1 MMKRSTLS
9 VVLSTLILSACG
21 GGGSGVGV
29 EKDGTSTSPET
40 ESGSPALPETPEL
53 PEVPEVSETPVSAL
67 TLPSAVATAYFHTLP
82 AYTDI
87 SGELTFTAVSVPEW
101 LNVDEQTGALSGT
114 PATRGPVAVTVAA
127 SSDNGDERLFEGTLA
142 VAAAEQY
149 LGTDLIDFYA
159 KDYDGNERLLRNDLT
174 GDLAAEIQFVQSHSV
189 AANGNYQVD
198 SGDQT
203 RSRYMPKLVA
213 QREALLLFMPQ
224 DGSTPG
230 SVSAELLVNGTVVE
244 TLQLQHPSTLLAPDN
259 FAGTLA
265 YSTKAWWAVVPW
277 QHVRTGMSLNFTADE
292 QSGSLN
298 AGDIDVGEATQ
309 LVNLSIRVGMLTT
322 PPAVSDGHFASNDP
336 VEAAVDYFSTLPVSR
351 VVMGNYADVQLDK
364 VMVRSGV
371 IYDEVSATEGSVYS
385 GDMRE
390 NVGKSQVSVGINMA
404 NYGYSS
410 WHMNQSYSQP
420 FKQVTSHH
428 TRGNYQNGQVSHGL
442 SGGNGIATLYASSG
456 NEASH
461 EWGHGYGLGHYPGQG
476 LTEDGRWAVHHA
488 DSGWGYIPFRQ
499 RLRTGVSGINADGS
513 YSYNK
518 DAMSGGWDGSPLSRY
533 THYTGYSA
541 RIIQNHLESFMIP
554 DTAYS
559 SGYKQWNTTTGEFEE
574 AVTTHPAAREVGVA
588 VATII
593 GAHNP
598 ATTEQADSAV
608 IYPVFHGNYGNVFD
622 LPAPDLNAT
631 EDACWLAISN
641 ADETKLISVA
651 DSRHASASANQL
663 HVNLKADFRPL
674 LAVLNCRR
682 AGSVVE
688 VTRTE
693 FDGDIPALPPV
704 GIVGMEEGVSQIL
717 AREVD
722 EIAAGIDAL
731 TSDFSALS
739 STLAVKVASTERA
752 ALLAALPESTAT
764 RLANI
769 LQMAD
774 NARAVKVLLAH
785 AADTGLSDEETAL
798 RLRAQLLASGL
809 LVAGEEELA
818 AGEIY
823 GNNFFFDSS
832 AGEGGQVL
840 LTRQSTDNADSRSQW
855 TMDGYGRLHVTDS
868 PWLCLQPS
876 GSVLAMELCSAENLA
891 QRWSYNESTQALK
904 NGSSGKC
911 LDYDHANGRLIS
923 WGCSGSWNQ
932 RWQGVTTSDQ
942 QWLTLLSASELETV
956 TRLIF

>member
-1 MMKRSTLS
+1 MMKRSTLC

-21 GGGSGVGV
+21 GGGSSVGV

-53 PEVPEVSETPVSAL
+53 PEVPGVTETPVSAL

-82 AYTDI
+82 AYADI
-87 SGELTFTAVSVPEW
+87 SGELTFSAVSVPEW

-114 PATRGPVAVTVAA
+114 PAARGTVAVTVSV

-142 VAAAEQY
+142 IAAAEQY
-149 LGTDLIDFYA
+149 LGANLIDFYA
-159 KDYDGNERLLRNDLT
+159 RDYDGNERLLRNDLS
-174 GDLAAEIQFVQSHSV
+174 GGLAAEIQFIQSHSV
-189 AANGNYQVD
+189 APAGNYQVD

-203 RSRYMPKLVA
+203 QSRYMPRLVA
-213 QREALLLFMPQ
+213 QREALVLFIPQ
-224 DGSTPG
+224 DGSTPD

-244 TLQLQHPSTLLAPDN
+244 TLQLRHPSTLPAPDN

-265 YSTKAWWAVVPW
+265 YSSRAWWAVVPW
-277 QHVRTGMSLNFTADE
+277 QHVRTGMAFNFTSGD

-298 AGDIDVGEATQ
+298 ASDIDVGAATQ
-309 LVNLSIRVGMLTT
+309 LVNQSVRVGMLTA
-322 PPAVSDGHFASNDP
+322 PPAASDGHFASNDP

-351 VVMGNYADVQLDK
+351 VVMGNYADIQLDK

-371 IYDEVSATEGSVYS
+371 IYDDVSATEGSVYA
-385 GDMRE
+385 GDMRGD
-390 NVGKSQVSVGINMA
+390 VAKSQISVGINQA
-404 NYGYSS
+404 NYGVSS
-410 WHMNQSYSQP
+410 GNMNQSYAKA
-420 FKQVTSHH
+420 FKQVTGHH
-428 TRGNYQNGQVSHGL
+428 ARGNYQNGQISHGL
-442 SGGNGIATLYASSG
+442 SGGNGIATLYASAG

-488 DSGWGYIPFRQ
+488 DSGWGYIPFRK

-541 RIIQNHLESFMIP
+541 RIIQNHLEGFAIP
-554 DTAYS
+554 DSAFA
-559 SGYKQWNTTTGEFEE
+559 SGYKVWNTTSGEFEDFSNSSWAVPVE
-574 AVTTHPAAREVGVA
+574 AGVA

-593 GAHNP
+593 GAHDP
-598 ATTEQADSAV
+598 ETDLAV
-608 IYPVFHGNYGNVFD
+608 IYPVFHGNYGNLFD
-622 LPAPDLNAT
+622 LPQPDMSGSN
-631 EDACWLAISN
+631 DVCWMDISN
-641 ADETKLISVA
+641 ARGEHTLVDMPVA
-651 DSRHASASANQL
+651 RVTANSANQM
-663 HVNLKADFRPL
+663 HFNLAAEYRPT

-682 AGSVVE
+682 NGAVSE
-688 VTRTE
+688 LTRTE
-693 FDGDIPALPPV
+693 FDGQIPPLPPV
-704 GIVGMEEGVSQIL
+704 GVVGMEDGVSQIL

-722 EIAAGIDAL
+722 EIAAAVDAL
-731 TSDFSALS
+731 PSGVSALS
-739 STLAVKVASTERA
+739 SDLALKVASTDRA
-752 ALLAALPESTAT
+752 TLLGALPESTAT

-785 AADTGLSDEETAL
+785 ATDTGLSDEETAL
-798 RLRAQLLASGL
+798 RLRAQLLVSGL
-809 LVAGEEELA
+809 LTEGEELA

-832 AGEGGQVL
+832 VGEGGQVL

-868 PWLCLQPS
+868 PWLCLEPS
-876 GSVLAMELCSAENLA
+876 GSVLAMNLCSAESLA
-891 QRWSYNESTQALK
+891 QRWSYNDSTQALK
-904 NGSSGKC
+904 NGSNGKC
-911 LDYDHANGRLIS
+911 LDYDHANGRLIT
-923 WGCSGSWNQ
+923 WGCTGGWNQ
-932 RWQGVTTSDQ
+932 RWQGVATSDQ
-942 QWLTLLSASELETV
+942 QWLTLLSANELEAV
-956 TRLIF
+956 ARLAL